1 MKQWWLQPMVR
12 IGVALALPLAVP
24 LIITYLIWA
33 LPGDPASIICPPE
46 LCGGTEELAKR
57 WNLDGGPFQFYS
69 GWMANAVVGEFGNS
83 WRVLQGV
90 SIAGLL
96 STALPNTVLLI
107 TLSLIPLVVFS
118 AASAAGWLSPRLDP
132 LFQTIGLVPAVVY
145 GLVAAAIIQL
155 TFGADAFT
163 PEATRIRLLL
173 GALVLGVA
181 DGALAGAVTG
191 TRSLFDAE
199 RKQRYVQV
207 ATLRG
212 ENELSNTLP
221 NLASALAGQLRART
235 LHLLSGAVIIEAV
248 LQIDGLGD
256 FLWRGTLKQDFG
268 LVLATATGFAVVS
281 AALLALQGILEI
293 CVALHVRRSP
303 ANIASVEAA

>member
-1 MKQWWLQPMVR
+1 VKQWWLQPLVR
-12 IGVALALPLAVP
+12 IGVACVLPFAVP

-46 LCGGTEELAKR
+46 LCGGTDELAKR
-57 WNLDGGPFQFYS
+57 WNLDGGAFDFYAAWIVDAS
-69 GWMANAVVGEFGNS
+69 MGDFGNS
-83 WRVLQGV
+83 WRVLQGM
-90 SIAGLL
+90 SIVGLL
-96 STALPNTVLLI
+96 KTAVPNTVLLI
-107 TLSLIPLVVFS
+107 VLSLIPLVVFS
-118 AASAAGWLSPRLDP
+118 AASCAGWLPRRLDP
-132 LFQTIGLVPAVVY
+132 LFQVIGLVPAVVY
-145 GLVAAAIIQL
+145 GLVAAAVIQL
-155 TFGADAFT
+155 SFGADAFSE
-163 PEATRIRLLL
+163 EALLVRLLV

-207 ATLRG
+207 AVLRG
-212 ENELSNTLP
+212 EGVFSNTFP
-221 NLASALAGQLRART
+221 NLAAALAGQLRART

-256 FLWRGTLKQDFG
+256 YLWRGTLQQDFG

-281 AALLALQGILEI
+281 AGLLALQGVMEI
-293 CVALHVRRSP
+293 VVALHVRRSP
-303 ANIASVEAA
+303 STLGNQEAA